1 MPLGI
6 EPEVTRYMWR
16 IVRTLV
22 AGLLWMLLQV
32 IAGVKTGYAFTD
44 EGLTW
49 KNIAYY
55 VGGLASL
62 AALLYYY
69 YRLWKK

>member
-6 EPEVTRYMWR
+6 EPEVTRYLSR

-22 AGLLWMLLQV
+22 AGLCWMLLQV
-32 IAGVKTGYAFTD
+32 IAGVRTGYAFAD
-44 EGLTW
+44 DGFTW
-49 KNIAYY
+49 KNGLYY

-62 AALLYYY
+62 VGLLYYY
-69 YRLWKK
+69 YRIWKK

>member
-32 IAGVKTGYAFTD
+32 IAGVRTGYAFAD
-44 EGLTW
+44 DGLTW
-49 KNIAYY
+49 KNILYY
-55 VGGLASL
+55 AGGLVSL
-62 AALLYYY
+62 LGLLYYY
-69 YRLWKK
+69 YRIWKK